1 MVKIR
6 IHGSPEE
13 VAKAT
18 EKLKEMP
25 GTKILS
31 ESDNYPDRGKSTY
44 VRRYIDVDF
53 ELEEELK
60 VRANEKR

>member
-1 MVKIR
+1 MVKIK

-25 GTKILS
+25 GSKILS

-44 VRRYIDVDF
+44 VRRYINVDF
-53 ELEEELK
+53 EPEQLTKE
-60 VRANEKR
+60 